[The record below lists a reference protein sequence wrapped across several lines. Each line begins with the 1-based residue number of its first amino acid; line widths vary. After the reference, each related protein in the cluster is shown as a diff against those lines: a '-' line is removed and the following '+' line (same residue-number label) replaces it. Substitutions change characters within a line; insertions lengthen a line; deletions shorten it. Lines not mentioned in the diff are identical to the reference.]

1 MVISREYHEG
11 LYYLQGKV
19 TKAEVKVPREEKVST
34 EARKLGKGA
43 EKSVKGAEKK
53 KSRNVTFSRNLIQGP
68 TPYGYKWKGSVAQG
82 GDSSMT
88 GKSGENESK
97 VSSEESGE
105 EPKVAKGDKGKTK
118 KKSSRRRNQKLDG
131 FKKDSRCCIS
141 SSSGSENATGLDEI
155 EAATRFLFEVSE
167 TEYESLIKAEGSTQD
182 QKHARS
188 KQ

>member
-1 MVISREYHEG
+1 VSIKSR
-11 LYYLQGKV
+11 K
-19 TKAEVKVPREEKVST
+19 S
-34 EARKLGKGA
+34 GKGA

-53 KSRNVTFSRNLIQGP
+53 KSRNVTFTRNLIQGP

-141 SSSGSENATGLDEI
+141 SFLGSQNATGLDEI
-155 EAATRFLFEVSE
+155 EAEC
-167 TEYESLIKAEGSTQD
+167 ESLIKAEGSTQD